1 MDDSRVSINTQRS
14 NPTRNDAW
22 LIRPRP
28 NPRVR
33 VRLFCFPYSGAGAS
47 LFHAWPKILPDSI
60 EVCPVELPGRGAR
73 LAELPFTQLA
83 PLVEAVAAGLYPYL
97 NMPFAFFGH
106 SMGALLSFELARY
119 LNRRHSLKV
128 AHLFVSGHGAPQVP
142 STEPPIHDLPEAE
155 FVQKLREFNGTPDA
169 IFDHPELRA
178 ILLPILR
185 ADFAVCETYVY
196 ESAEPLDC
204 PLTALGGLRDPYVTQ
219 EALQKWCEQTKG
231 PFSLHMFPGDHFYL
245 QSDQQLLLE
254 TIARKLMQQGVLA

>member
-1 MDDSRVSINTQRS
+1 M
-14 NPTRNDAW
+14 
-22 LIRPRP
+22 
-28 NPRVR
+28 
-33 VRLFCFPYSGAGAS
+33 
-47 LFHAWPKILPDSI
+47 
-60 EVCPVELPGRGAR
+60 
-73 LAELPFTQLA
+73 AEPPFTRLT
-83 PLVEAVAAGLYPYL
+83 PLVEAAAAALRPHMD
-97 NMPFAFFGH
+97 MPFTFFGH

-119 LNRRHSLKV
+119 LKKRHGLQV
-128 AHLFVSGHGAPQVP
+128 AHLFVSGHEAPQIP

-155 FVQKLREFNGTPDA
+155 FVQKLREFNGTPNA
-169 IFDHPELRA
+169 ILDHPELRA

-219 EALQKWCEQTKG
+219 EALPKWREQTRG

-254 TIARKLMQQGVLA
+254 TIARKLMQQGILE